1 MNVSIVDR
9 ESMSGQD
16 AKKVLIVDKDFAAG
30 EVIYKEFPV
39 VAVLDQDLQEKG
51 SHCGQCL
58 RPIQLEMSLQ
68 LANDPSSGTFHLTYC
83 SKACMIASKNQSH
96 SLLFSSDPPL
106 PPEIPSLPSSP
117 AAREAR
123 RAAQIEFVKFLKKEN
138 RASPLLLARFVARQV
153 AAEWQKMVET
163 ATPGTKKINLND
175 FTDSDGPDHGYG
187 LGDHMERLRYLEVV
201 PDKEE
206 VSLLSNVLETALPG
220 LEGFVLEERHA
231 ILSGKVVYNAFGI
244 CYSGGRDDRPKPT
257 CNPENVEKTRTPYGT
272 QRQIG
277 SALYT
282 ASSYLNHSCQPSA
295 RPSFAAGT
303 SEMSIIASRELKKGD
318 ELTIAFVDVDQHP
331 NETVIDCRRRRRM
344 ELARGWRF
352 ACGCERCTEEG
363 KSMTLED
370 GLSEEQPKDQSR
382 VEDVVKKFNRHS
394 A

>member
-30 EVIYKEFPV
+30 EVIYKACDVVYFSQGRYKCVSSPQEFPV

-51 SHCGQCL
+51 THCGQCL

-68 LANDPSSGTFHLTYC
+68 LANDPSSSTFDLTYC

-106 PPEIPSLPSSP
+106 PPEIPSLPSPP

-163 ATPGTKKINLND
+163 PTSGTKKINLND
-175 FTDSDGPDHGYG
+175 FTDSDGPDHSYG
-187 LGDHMERLRYLEVV
+187 LGDHVERLRYLEVV

-206 VSLLSNVLETALPG
+206 VSLLSNVLRTALPG
-220 LEGFVLEERHA
+220 LEGFVLEEQHA
-231 ILSGKVVYNAFGI
+231 ILLGKVIYNAFGI
-244 CYSGGRDDRPKPT
+244 CYSGGRDDR
-257 CNPENVEKTRTPYGT
+257 V
-272 QRQIG
+272 
-277 SALYT
+277 
-282 ASSYLNHSCQPSA
+282 
-295 RPSFAAGT
+295 
-303 SEMSIIASRELKKGD
+303 
-318 ELTIAFVDVDQHP
+318 
-331 NETVIDCRRRRRM
+331 CRRLFYALIR
-344 ELARGWRF
+344 
-352 ACGCERCTEEG
+352 T
-363 KSMTLED
+363 
-370 GLSEEQPKDQSR
+370 
-382 VEDVVKKFNRHS
+382 
-394 A
+394 